1 MLRRRFQILYVLIK
15 FLAQNSGIFY
25 NLDYKWLIY
34 LQVIVFVHRMLFL
47 LMVKILALN
56 VRKILLAMMQLPV
69 AQIALVLLRGR
80 LVATTSR
87 VHWTVEIA
95 SKS

>member
-1 MLRRRFQILYVLIK
+1 MAF
-15 FLAQNSGIFY
+15 FY

-69 AQIALVLLRGR
+69 AQIAPVLLRGR
-80 LVATTSR
+80 LVATMSR

>member
-1 MLRRRFQILYVLIK
+1 MYLLIK
-15 FLAQNSGIFY
+15 FLAQKRGIFY
-25 NLDYKWLIY
+25 NLDYI

>member
-1 MLRRRFQILYVLIK
+1 
-15 FLAQNSGIFY
+15 
-25 NLDYKWLIY
+25 
-34 LQVIVFVHRMLFL
+34 MLFL
-47 LMVKILALN
+47 PMAKILALN

-69 AQIALVLLRGR
+69 AQIALAKYRGR

-95 SKS
+95 SKSQCGLKMGKIKMLYHTINFWGTCI